1 MTVFLRWLENVT
13 VDDRAI
19 VGGKAA
25 VLGSLMN
32 AGFLVPNGFCITAFG
47 FARFGLKGC
56 IPPKMVREIQNA
68 YHRLAPDGAKV
79 AVRSSGTAEDSS
91 AASFAGQYETR
102 LNVENENDLLTAIY
116 RCWEAADSARV
127 QYYREKQQVKGEA
140 VLPLLVQRMI
150 PAQVSGVL
158 FTVDPLSGVGE
169 AIIEAVVG
177 LGDDLVSGKIT
188 PDRYRVTVEGE
199 VSVEPVL
206 EQPLLTSVQCHQLA
220 DLGWQAEAILGEPQ
234 DMEWALYEGQFHL
247 LQARPVTISTLKSI
261 TASNYWTRANIGE
274 VLPDVVTPLTWS
286 VFRQG
291 LLNRPLSIVDGP
303 DGHGKDDTT
312 DEGVSLFS
320 GRAYLR
326 LDMML
331 GRFCGLPGVTT
342 EVMRW
347 VLGVEIPKHIE
358 TSLGKDSRFPSF
370 LWGKQAMFVF
380 DILTSVPLLKWRV
393 DRFGSRMPL
402 DLRNLPG
409 RATELDEEV
418 LKPQVELAFSW
429 VAQCFQLHLRCT
441 GYAISVFGLL
451 SALLRRYLPSHPDSL
466 LPIILTGREDLQT
479 ATQGRSLW
487 RLAKQAQKTPALEV
501 LLMRDLSWQVISHE
515 IAATQD
521 GQEFLTGFDAFLSSN
536 GARAVGE
543 FELRT
548 PRWREDPG
556 FLLKIIRGYLQDG
569 RQNSLDV
576 QSDQCRRLRED
587 SLAEVEGHLKW
598 WQKEIFRRLLHSYS
612 ICVTLR
618 ENMKYRLM
626 EGYYVLRQLFLA
638 LGEKLRSQ
646 GVIETVDDIFF
657 LTASEA
663 IALACGDKAL
673 GTGTIQT
680 VQERRNA
687 HALWAN
693 EDAPFWVTDSHLTPV
708 ETHVGASSCGV
719 LEGIACS
726 PGQAKGRA
734 RVLKDLSLVWTFQ
747 PGEILV
753 APSTDPGWTPLFLT
767 AAGIVTEIGG
777 FLSHGATVAR
787 EYGVPAVV
795 SVSKAC
801 AMIKTGDLLTVDG
814 DAGVVVIHQGTK
826 PD

>member
-32 AGFLVPNGFCITAFG
+32 TGFLVPDGFCITAIG
-47 FARFGLKGC
+47 FARFGLKGR

-68 YHRLAPDGAKV
+68 YHRLVPDGAKV

-102 LNVENENDLLTAIY
+102 LNIENEHDLLTAIY
-116 RCWEAADSARV
+116 MCWEAADSVRV

-140 VLPLLVQRMI
+140 VLPLLVHRMI

-158 FTVDPLSGVGE
+158 FTVDPLSGVGD

-177 LGDDLVSGKIT
+177 LGDDLVTGKIT

-220 DLGWQAEAILGEPQ
+220 DLGWQVEAILGAPQ
-234 DMEWALYEGQFHL
+234 DIEWALYEDQFHL

-303 DGHGKDDTT
+303 DGHGRDDTT

-320 GRAYLR
+320 GRVYLR

-358 TSLGKDSRFPSF
+358 TSLGKDSRFSPF

-380 DILTSVPLLKWRV
+380 DILTSVPLLRWRV
-393 DRFGSRMPL
+393 DRLSSRMPL
-402 DLRNLPG
+402 DLRNLPS
-409 RATELDEEV
+409 RAAELDEDV
-418 LKPQVELAFSW
+418 LKRQVELAFSW
-429 VAQCFQLHLRCT
+429 VARCFQLHLLCT

-451 SALLRRYLPSHPDSL
+451 SALLRRYLPSHTDHL
-466 LPIILTGREDLQT
+466 LPIILIGREDLQT

-487 RLAKQAQKTPALEV
+487 RLAKQAHKTPALEV
-501 LLMRDLSWQVISHE
+501 LLMRDLSWQVMSHE

-543 FELRT
+543 FELST

-556 FLLKIIRGYLQDG
+556 FLLKIIRGYLQDS

-576 QSDQCRRLRED
+576 QSAQRRRLRED

-646 GVIETVDDIFF
+646 GVIESVDDIFF

-663 IALACGDKAL
+663 VALACGDKAL

-680 VQERRNA
+680 IQERRNA

-693 EDAPFWVTDSHLTPV
+693 EDAPFWVTASHWTPV
-708 ETHVGASSCGV
+708 ETHVGASFCGV

-777 FLSHGATVAR
+777 FLSHGSTVAR

-795 SVSKAC
+795 NVSKAC